1 MAKEK
6 VAAQV
11 PEGQAPPISNRRVDL
26 ENWLA
31 GRCTAGGV
39 LCCRVAVR
47 ARCGVWKICPLW
59 RGSGGR
65 HAVPF
70 HVEHRV
76 GMRGWVSFA
85 VAGIGARPLHCGHS
99 RRCRHPLDDER
110 PGARAP
116 ASCLCP
122 HDSLFAHALHR
133 DGVGVCKWIHALGDG
148 DVCGGIASGGR
159 RSLLFCACGH
169 SAWFP
174 PECLG
179 AEWAGDCMHAPVL
192 GNPAAGLCRSDH
204 RQHLT
209 GAYCGR
215 IGDFVRRTLWGRS
228 GRGHRRN
235 RSGDPVQPGDDGA
248 ELCLRRI
255 CAGRADGGRV
265 FPRRAAG
272 LGCGICCGERRR
284 VTPGGK
290 PGCRDQRAI

>member
-31 GRCTAGGV
+31 ALLPGMRAVARQAVFFVVGLLCARGV
-39 LCCRVAVR
+39 VFGKYAPFGV
-47 ARCGVWKICPLW
+47 ARC
-59 RGSGGR
+59 R

-174 PECLG
+174 QG
-179 AEWAGDCMHAPVL
+179 ASGMSGQEIACTAPIP

-235 RSGDPVQPGDDGA
+235 RSGDPGSAWG
-248 ELCLRRI
+248 RR
-255 CAGRADGGRV
+255 G
-265 FPRRAAG
+265 
-272 LGCGICCGERRR
+272 
-284 VTPGGK
+284 
-290 PGCRDQRAI
+290 